1 MLKKIQRL
9 DNLIVE
15 KIARI
20 HTPFLNRIM
29 VIFTKLGN
37 GAFIWWITLCFP
49 FMLTKKMRE
58 TGVYLTLALGVTFVA
73 GEIIIKHIIGRL
85 RPSSKLDD
93 DELIIKRPKDYSFPS
108 GHTASSFT
116 AFTVTLLRCAPI
128 LFIPVLIVAIIIG
141 FSRMYLRVHYLSDVV
156 CGMLLGLLSG
166 FFCVFFFPVIL
177 PQSFINLIN

>member
-1 MLKKIQRL
+1 MLKKIQKL

-20 HTPFLNRIM
+20 HTPLLNRIM

-49 FMLTKKMRE
+49 FLLRKVTRE
-58 TGVYLTLALGVTFVA
+58 TGVYLTLALGVTFVT
-73 GEIIIKHIIGRL
+73 GEIIIKHIIGRM
-85 RPSSKLDD
+85 RPSSMLED

-116 AFTVTLLRCAPI
+116 AFTVTLIRCP
-128 LFIPVLIVAIIIG
+128 LFIWLPVLFVAITIG

-156 CGMLLGLLSG
+156 CGMALGIISGTLCTIIFQNQLSH
-166 FFCVFFFPVIL
+166 FFI
-177 PQSFINLIN
+177 

>member
-1 MLKKIQRL
+1 MLKKIQKL
-9 DNLIVE
+9 DNTIVE

-49 FMLTKKMRE
+49 FLLMKKYRA
-58 TGVYLTLALGVTFVA
+58 TGVYLTLALGVTFVL
-73 GEIIIKHIIGRL
+73 GEIIIKHIIGRM

-116 AFTVTLLRCAPI
+116 AFTVILLRCSFYFW
-128 LFIPVLIVAIIIG
+128 LPVLLVAVIIG

-156 CGMLLGLLSG
+156 CGAALGIISGVLCTIIFEHQLSH
-166 FFCVFFFPVIL
+166 FFL
-177 PQSFINLIN
+177 YT

>member
-15 KIARI
+15 KIARL

-29 VIFTKLGN
+29 VLFTKLGN
-37 GAFIWWITLCFP
+37 GAFVWWITLCFP
-49 FMLTKKMRE
+49 FMLMKKTRA
-58 TGVYLTLALGVTFVA
+58 TGVYLTLALGVTFVL
-73 GEIIIKHIIGRL
+73 GEIIIKHIIGRM

-116 AFTVTLLRCAPI
+116 AFAVTLFRCSPAI
-128 LFIPVLIVAIIIG
+128 FLPVLLVALIIG

-156 CGMLLGLLSG
+156 CGAILG
-166 FFCVFFFPVIL
+166 FFSGMIC
-177 PQSFINLIN
+177 NLIFEAQLSHFFM

>member
-9 DNLIVE
+9 DDLVVK
-15 KIARI
+15 KIAGI
-20 HTPFLNRIM
+20 HTPFLNKVM

-49 FMLTKKMRE
+49 FLLIKQSRA
-58 TGVYLTLALGVTFVA
+58 TGVYLTLALGA
-73 GEIIIKHIIGRL
+73 NYILGEIIIKHIIGRM

-116 AFTVTLLRCAPI
+116 AFTMTLLRCPVYI
-128 LFIPVLIVAIIIG
+128 FLPVLFVALVIS

-156 CGMLLGLLSG
+156 CGMFLGIISG
-166 FFCVFFFPVIL
+166 TVCNFLFELWMSHLFV
-177 PQSFINLIN
+177 

>member
-1 MLKKIQRL
+1 MLKKIQHL
-9 DNLIVE
+9 DDLVVK
-15 KIARI
+15 KIAKI

-29 VIFTKLGN
+29 IIFTKLGN

-49 FMLTKKMRE
+49 FLLSKKTRS
-58 TGVYLTLALGVTFVA
+58 TGVYLTLALGVTFIV
-73 GEIIIKHIIGRL
+73 GEIIIKHIIGRM

-116 AFTVTLLRCAPI
+116 AFTITMLRCTPAI
-128 LFIPVLIVAIIIG
+128 FIPVLLVALIIS

-156 CGMLLGLLSG
+156 CGAALGILSGLLCNIIFENLLGQY
-166 FFCVFFFPVIL
+166 FMAIV
-177 PQSFINLIN
+177 

>member
-9 DNLIVE
+9 DDLVVK
-15 KIARI
+15 KIAKI

-29 VIFTKLGN
+29 VLFTKLGN

-49 FMLTKKMRE
+49 FMLFKRTRE
-58 TGVYLTLALGVTFVA
+58 TGVYLTLALGVTYVL
-73 GEIIIKHIIGRL
+73 GEIIIKHIIGRM
-85 RPSSKLDD
+85 RPSSKLED

-116 AFTVTLLRCAPI
+116 AFTVTLLYCHWYVF
-128 LFIPVLIVAIIIG
+128 LPVLLGAVLIG

-156 CGMLLGLLSG
+156 CGAALGILSGIFSTILFEHLLSHL
-166 FFCVFFFPVIL
+166 F
-177 PQSFINLIN
+177 

>member
-1 MLKKIQRL
+1 MLKKIQQL
-9 DNLIVE
+9 DNLIVN
-15 KIARI
+15 KIARM

-49 FMLTKKMRE
+49 FMLMKKTRDI
-58 TGVYLTLALGVTFVA
+58 GVYLTLALGVTFVL
-73 GEIIIKHIIGRL
+73 GEIIIKHIFSRM
-85 RPSSKLDD
+85 RPSSKLED

-116 AFTVTLLRCAPI
+116 AFTVTLLCCPPYI
-128 LFIPVLIVAIIIG
+128 YLPVFVVASIIS

-156 CGMLLGLLSG
+156 CGVLLGILSG
-166 FFCVFFFPVIL
+166 CTCTIL
-177 PQSFINLIN
+177 FERWLSHLFV

>member
-1 MLKKIQRL
+1 MLKKIQKL

-29 VIFTKLGN
+29 VLFTKLGN

-49 FMLTKKMRE
+49 FLLAKKSRA
-58 TGVYLTLALGVTFVA
+58 TGVYLTLALGVTFIL
-73 GEIIIKHIIGRL
+73 GEIIIKHIIGRM
-85 RPSSKLDD
+85 RPSSMLEDE
-93 DELIIKRPKDYSFPS
+93 ELIIKRPKDYSFPS

-116 AFTVTLLRCAPI
+116 AFTVVLLRCPI
-128 LFIPVLIVAIIIG
+128 YFWLPVLFVAVTIG

-156 CGMLLGLLSG
+156 CGAALGILSG
-166 FFCVFFFPVIL
+166 SVCTIIFENQLSHFFLFT
-177 PQSFINLIN
+177 

>member
-1 MLKKIQRL
+1 MISKIQKLDDLVVKKI
-9 DNLIVE
+9 
-15 KIARI
+15 AAI

-37 GAFIWWITLCFP
+37 GAFVWWITLCFP
-49 FMLTKKMRE
+49 FMLMKKTRDI
-58 TGVYLTLALGVTFVA
+58 GVYLTLALGVTFVV
-73 GEIIIKHIIGRL
+73 GEIIIKHIIGRM

-116 AFTVTLLRCAPI
+116 AFTLTLLLCPPYI
-128 LFIPVLIVAIIIG
+128 FLPVLAVALIIS

-156 CGMLLGLLSG
+156 CGMLLGIISG
-166 FFCVFFFPVIL
+166 CVCTIL
-177 PQSFINLIN
+177 FEKWMSHLFM